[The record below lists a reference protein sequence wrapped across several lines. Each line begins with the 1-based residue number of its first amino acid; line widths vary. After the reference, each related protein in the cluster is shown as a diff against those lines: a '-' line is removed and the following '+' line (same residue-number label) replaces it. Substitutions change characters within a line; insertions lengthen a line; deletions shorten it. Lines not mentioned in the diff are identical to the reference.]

1 MVRTKLFEQRE
12 IDKSPSFCYT
22 FAMPGIWRNLL
33 PHAASKGES
42 TVVTDAIVSE
52 AELLE
57 GLRAGDPLAYRR
69 LVEENSANIYNLAL
83 KLLGDEHEAE
93 DVLQETFLSA
103 FQAIGRFEGRSQ
115 LSTWLYRI
123 AYNASLMRLRKREKM
138 TTFSLDQP
146 FVEEETGD
154 GAIHHIADWSTV
166 PDDQLLTA
174 EAREEMD
181 RAIAELPDTLRVAF
195 VLRDIQGL
203 SGTEA
208 AEVLGIS
215 VQAVKN
221 RLHRARLRLRDRL
234 SVYFVERAQ
243 GLQIVA

>member
-1 MVRTKLFEQRE
+1 VVANKAFSTEADLVQ
-12 IDKSPSFCYT
+12 
-22 FAMPGIWRNLL
+22 NLQ
-33 PHAASKGES
+33 
-42 TVVTDAIVSE
+42 
-52 AELLE
+52 
-57 GLRAGDPLAYRR
+57 AGDPAAFRR
-69 LVEENSANIYNLAL
+69 LVQLNSANVYNVAL
-83 KLLGDEHEAE
+83 KLLGDEQEAE

-103 FQAIGRFEGRSQ
+103 FQAIDRFEGRSQ
-115 LSTWLYRI
+115 LSSWLYRI
-123 AYNASLMRLRKREKM
+123 ASNASLMRLRKRKGM

-146 FVEEETGD
+146 MGD
-154 GAIHHIADWSTV
+154 AEQDDGRESPHLVDWSTV

-181 RAIAELPDTLRVAF
+181 LAIAELPESLRSAF

-203 SGTEA
+203 SGAET

-234 SVYFVERAQ
+234 STYFVERSE
-243 GLQIVA
+243 GLQAA